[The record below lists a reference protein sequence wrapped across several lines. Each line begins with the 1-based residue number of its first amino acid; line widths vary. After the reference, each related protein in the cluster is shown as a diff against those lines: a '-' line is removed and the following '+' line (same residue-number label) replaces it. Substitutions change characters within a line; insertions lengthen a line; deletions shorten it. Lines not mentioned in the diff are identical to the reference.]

1 MIFFLGGD
9 LSYIAGALCGTA
21 LHAREH
27 ASAATWCPG
36 LFWKRTA
43 QESRKTLVDNDG
55 DAQRL
60 KKRYVILNCF
70 HTVLSRDRSAIQPR
84 RKERSSAKCAAA
96 GLCPDDQRRAR
107 PRITSCQRHTNA
119 LLEKNN
125 KSCAKAQPFFFYS
138 ASDLHTLTLCLRGE
152 VDPGRPYPLIIP
164 LS

>member
-1 MIFFLGGD
+1 MLIFFGGD

-96 GLCPDDQRRAR
+96 GLCPVRQRRVR
-107 PRITSCQRHTNA
+107 PRITLCQRHTNA
-119 LLEKNN
+119 LLEKT
-125 KSCAKAQPFFFYS
+125 KRAVPRPSLSFFS
-138 ASDLHTLTLCLRGE
+138 IQRLTFT
-152 VDPGRPYPLIIP
+152 P
-164 LS
+164 